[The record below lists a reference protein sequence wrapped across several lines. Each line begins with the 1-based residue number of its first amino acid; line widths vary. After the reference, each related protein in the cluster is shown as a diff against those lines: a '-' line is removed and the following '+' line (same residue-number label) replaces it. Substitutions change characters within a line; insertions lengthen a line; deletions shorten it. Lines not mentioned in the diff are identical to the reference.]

1 MVEIAHLKNKLDA
14 LKDIKD
20 IVGSMKAFANFTI
33 QKSKKELLYVREYQ
47 NLVEDSIAYMIT
59 LFPELKELKRVS
71 GKSLYILFGSEE
83 GLCGA
88 FNEKIFAFIEQENI
102 EDDYLIVVGRK
113 ANDEALERKLN
124 ILWATDGASKIESI
138 QNRVA
143 DLTYYLGNL
152 YEREDIENLFLV
164 YAKIIDNATF
174 TVKKE
179 KILPPDFKKF
189 EKYVKVKE
197 PLLYLDKSEIL
208 DDLIEEYLLISLYRA
223 FIESISSE
231 NQARLQNMQ
240 NAQQHI
246 KKLSA
251 DLHDELNI
259 LRQEEITNELME
271 IINGFKAIKSKKEKN
286 IN

>member
-1 MVEIAHLKNKLDA
+1 MIEITHLKNKLNA

-20 IVGSMKAFANFTI
+20 IVSSMKAFANFTI
-33 QKSKKELLYVREYQ
+33 QKSKKELPYVREYQ
-47 NLVEDSIAYMIT
+47 NSVEDSIAYMIT

-71 GKSLYILFGSEE
+71 GKSLYVLFGSEE

-88 FNEKIFAFIEQENI
+88 FNEKIFAFIEQEI

-113 ANDEALERKLN
+113 ANDEAVERKLN

-138 QNRVA
+138 QNRVT
-143 DLTYYLGNL
+143 DLAYYLGNL

-164 YAKIIDNATF
+164 YAKLINNTTF
-174 TVKKE
+174 IVKKE
-179 KILPPDFKKF
+179 KILPPDFEKF
-189 EKYVKVKE
+189 EKYIKVKE
-197 PLLYLDKSEIL
+197 PLLYLDKHEIL

-240 NAQQHI
+240 NAEQHI
-246 KKLSA
+246 KKLSI

-271 IINGFKAIKSKKEKN
+271 IINGFKAIKSKKKKY
-286 IN
+286 

>member
-1 MVEIAHLKNKLDA
+1 MIEITHLKNKLNA

-20 IVGSMKAFANFTI
+20 IVSSMKAFANFTI
-33 QKSKKELLYVREYQ
+33 QKSKKELPYVREYQ
-47 NLVEDSIAYMIT
+47 NSVEDSIAYMIT

-71 GKSLYILFGSEE
+71 GKSLYVLFGSEE

-88 FNEKIFAFIEQENI
+88 FNEKIFAFIEQEI

-113 ANDEALERKLN
+113 ANDEAVERKLN

-138 QNRVA
+138 QNRVT
-143 DLTYYLGNL
+143 DLAYYLGNL

-164 YAKIIDNATF
+164 YAKLINNTTF
-174 TVKKE
+174 IVKKE
-179 KILPPDFKKF
+179 KILPPDFEKF
-189 EKYVKVKE
+189 EKYIKVKE
-197 PLLYLDKSEIL
+197 PLLYLDKHEIL

-240 NAQQHI
+240 NAEQHI
-246 KKLSA
+246 KKLSI
-251 DLHDELNI
+251 DLHEELNI

-271 IINGFKAIKSKKEKN
+271 IISGFKAIKSKKKK
-286 IN
+286 

>member
-1 MVEIAHLKNKLDA
+1 MIEIAHLKNKLNT

-20 IVGSMKAFANFTI
+20 IVSSMKAFANFTI
-33 QKSKKELLYVREYQ
+33 QKSKKELPYVREYQ
-47 NLVEDSIAYMIT
+47 NSVEDSIAYMIT

-71 GKSLYILFGSEE
+71 GKSLYVLFGSEE

-88 FNEKIFAFIEQENI
+88 FNEKIFAFIEQEI

-113 ANDEALERKLN
+113 ANDEAVERKLN

-138 QNRVA
+138 QNRVT
-143 DLTYYLGNL
+143 DLAYYLGNL

-164 YAKIIDNATF
+164 YAKLINNTTF
-174 TVKKE
+174 IVKKE
-179 KILPPDFKKF
+179 KILPPDFEKF
-189 EKYVKVKE
+189 EKYIKVKE
-197 PLLYLDKSEIL
+197 PLLYLDKHDIL

-240 NAQQHI
+240 NAEQHI
-246 KKLSA
+246 KKLSI
-251 DLHDELNI
+251 DLHEELNI

-271 IINGFKAIKSKKEKN
+271 IISGFKAIKSKKKK
-286 IN
+286 